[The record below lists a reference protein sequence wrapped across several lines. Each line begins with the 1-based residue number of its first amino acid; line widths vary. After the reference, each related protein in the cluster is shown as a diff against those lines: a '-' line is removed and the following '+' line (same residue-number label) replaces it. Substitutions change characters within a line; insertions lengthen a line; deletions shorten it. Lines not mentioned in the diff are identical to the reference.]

1 MQLIHK
7 RRFIMNKDIAAG
19 KWEQLKGSVKQ
30 TWGDITDDEIT
41 KINGS
46 AQKMAGVLQE
56 KYGRTK
62 EQAEKEVEGF
72 WSRHDK

>member
-1 MQLIHK
+1 M
-7 RRFIMNKDIAAG
+7 MNKDIAAG

>member
-1 MQLIHK
+1 
-7 RRFIMNKDIAAG
+7 MNKDIAAG
-19 KWEQLKGSVKQ
+19 KWEQLKGSIKQ
-30 TWGDITDDEIT
+30 TWGEITDDELT

-46 AQKMAGVLQE
+46 AQKMAGILQE

-72 WSRHDK
+72 WSRHRNDQ